1 MRMTT
6 KKRQKLRR
14 MTFQNEHRT
23 NYNSGDKYYKELR
36 EQTNDKI
43 PPFLIDLFRLLK
55 AQDSR
60 IH

>member
-1 MRMTT
+1 MTT

-43 PPFLIDLFRLLK
+43 RTTIYGRRLRPKHL
-55 AQDSR
+55 
-60 IH
+60 